1 MKVLFLPYWGKSN
14 PYQKLLSIALTKYG
28 VKIIEGKDY
37 KIFCIL
43 RNLKDFWK
51 PSIIHLH
58 WQHPFLIS
66 RNRQKTFIKSAF
78 FILELILIRV
88 LGIKIVWTVH
98 NLKSHENRY
107 QRLELFFTCLLA
119 KLSYSIIAHCEIA
132 KCKIK
137 KEFNISNDKKVD
149 VIPHGNYLN
158 YYMNKISRTEARTKL
173 SISPQEKVFLYL
185 GQIRPY
191 KGLSKFIKLFRQLN
205 IESARLIIAGKPCN
219 EQIATLIR
227 NEVTENEN
235 IKLVLRFIEDNE
247 IQIFMNAADVVVLPY
262 EGILTSGGIILAMSF
277 GKAIIAPRLGCIPDT
292 LDDFGSFLYNIE
304 EDDGLMKAVRRS
316 LENKINLE
324 KMGSHNLKLAKSLDW
339 DSIAKKTYEIYKRCL
354 KSAI

>member
-1 MKVLFLPYWGKSN
+1 MRVIFIPYFDESN
-14 PYQKLLSIALTKYG
+14 PYQKLLARSLKSFGINIKKGYTCRIFSIMK
-28 VKIIEGKDY
+28 
-37 KIFCIL
+37 
-43 RNLKDFWK
+43 NLLVCWK
-51 PSIIHLH
+51 PHIIHIH
-58 WQHPFLIS
+58 WQHPFLIG
-66 RNRQKTFIKSAF
+66 NNLFKTIIKSF
-78 FILELILIRV
+78 TFILELFFLKLV
-88 LGIKIVWTVH
+88 GIKIIWTVH
-98 NLKSHENRY
+98 NLKNHENRY

-119 KLSYSIIAHCEIA
+119 KLSDSIIAHCEIA

-137 KEFNISNDKKVD
+137 KEFNISSDKKVD

-173 SISPQEKVFLYL
+173 STSPQEKVFLYL
-185 GQIRPY
+185 GQIRSY
-191 KGLSKFIKLFRQLN
+191 KGLPKFIKLFRQLN
-205 IESARLIIAGKPCN
+205 IESTRLIIAGKPCN

-247 IQIFMNAADVVVLPY
+247 IQIFMNAADVVVFPY
-262 EGILTSGGIILAMSF
+262 EDILTSGGIILAMSF
-277 GKAIIAPRLGCIPDT
+277 GKAIIAPRLGCIPDI
-292 LDDFGSFLYNIE
+292 LDDSGGFLYNME
-304 EDDGLMKAVRRS
+304 EDDSLVKAIRRS